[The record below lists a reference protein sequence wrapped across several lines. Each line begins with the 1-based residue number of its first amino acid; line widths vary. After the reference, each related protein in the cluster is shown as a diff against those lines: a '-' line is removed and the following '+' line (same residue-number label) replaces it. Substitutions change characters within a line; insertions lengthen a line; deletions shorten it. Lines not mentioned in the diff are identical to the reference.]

1 MTRLVVGSVA
11 MRYHLS
17 GSREPK
23 DLDVFTNEPMPAET
37 FGGLRVET
45 LWHDSFA
52 SLFGS
57 GNRVATLDELFTIKT
72 SHSAWELKN
81 GSWTKHMNDS
91 VRLREAGAVLL
102 PELYAGLYAVWEEL
116 HGRKGVDLAKDKTA
130 FFSDAVRRTYDHDSI
145 HRAVAYGD
153 EPLYERFLKPGETVA
168 MDMAKVWASD
178 EATIIQLFREEVL
191 ATALERI
198 MIPSD
203 FTASPGRAY
212 LWALRRTITSLTKGR
227 SSLLMALHYEELRSP
242 DPDYVSRFRSR
253 KDRLII
259 L

>member
-1 MTRLVVGSVA
+1 MTQIIVGSWA
-11 MRYHLS
+11 MNLRL
-17 GSREPK
+17 GVSREPN
-23 DLDVFTNEPMPAET
+23 DLDVFTDEPAADNI
-37 FGGLRVET
+37 GGLRVET

-57 GNRVATLDELFTIKT
+57 GNRVATLDELYTLKI

-81 GSWTKHMNDS
+81 QSWGKHMNDS
-91 VRLREAGAVLL
+91 VRLRQAGAVFL
-102 PELYAGLYAVWEEL
+102 PELYKGLYGVWEGL
-116 HGRKGVDLAKDKTA
+116 HGRKGVDLAKDKTE
-130 FFSDAVRRTYDHDSI
+130 FFSDAVRRTYCHDSL

-153 EPLYERFLKPGETVA
+153 EPLYERFLKPGHSVA
-168 MDMAKVWASD
+168 MDMSKVWASD
-178 EATIIQLFREEVL
+178 EATIVQLFREEVL

-198 MIPSD
+198 MIPSE

-227 SSLLMALHYEELRSP
+227 SSLFMALHYEELRSP
-242 DPDYVSRFRSR
+242 DPDYVKRFRSR
-253 KDRLII
+253 QDRLIP